1 MVATVPLYP
10 LAACA
15 YLAAERS
22 TSPAT
27 VGMSTTPALRL
38 EALQAGHADPA
49 AVQAIV
55 GLPAGSPV
63 AVAMSGGVD
72 SSAVAG
78 LLVEAGYRVFGIT
91 ARLYDVA
98 APSHRPGSCCAPD
111 DARDARAVAHHLG
124 IRHYVVD
131 ERAAFLAQVVQP
143 FLDAWANA
151 QTPNPCVQCNRSLKF
166 DALLGLARDLG
177 GAAMA
182 TGHYARLQPDGRGGH
197 TLHRARDPA
206 KDQAYFLFPLV
217 PNTARALR
225 FPLGDLT
232 KAQVRAHADRL
243 GLPTAA
249 KRESMDVCFI
259 GGQRPQDWLQPRLG
273 TQPGPVVDVRGAP
286 IGEHDGLHAVTVG
299 QRHGLRISRG
309 APDAAPLYVLDK
321 RPDGTVVVGQRDQL
335 RAAWLHL
342 AGCSWVGGQPP
353 APGDQLAV
361 QVRHRGQP
369 VDCTVA
375 QVSHDGMTV
384 ALCVLADLFAA
395 ARGQAGVLFTGDQV
409 VGGGTIQ
416 SARPGE
422 LG

>member
-1 MVATVPLYP
+1 
-10 LAACA
+10 
-15 YLAAERS
+15 
-22 TSPAT
+22 
-27 VGMSTTPALRL
+27 MSTAHAPDLVQ
-38 EALQAGHADPA
+38 LQASLADPQ
-49 AVQAIV
+49 AVRAIV
-55 GLPAGSPV
+55 GLPVGSSL

-78 LLVEAGYRVFGIT
+78 LLVEAGYRVFGVT
-91 ARLYDVA
+91 ARLYDV
-98 APSHRPGSCCAPD
+98 PTQNHRPGSCCAPD

-131 ERAAFLAQVVQP
+131 ERAAFQAKVVQP
-143 FLDAWANA
+143 FVDGWADA

-177 GAAMA
+177 AQAMA
-182 TGHYARLQPDGRGGH
+182 TGHYARLLPDGNGGQ

-206 KDQAYFLFPLV
+206 KDQAYFLYPLV
-217 PNTARALR
+217 PTSARLLR

-232 KAQVRAHADRL
+232 KVQVRGHADRL

-259 GGQRPQDWLQPRLG
+259 GGQRPQDWLQVRLAV
-273 TQPGPVVDVRGAP
+273 QPGPVVDLQGRRVGD
-286 IGEHDGLHAVTVG
+286 HDGLHAVTIG
-299 QRHGLRISRG
+299 QRHGLRIARA

-321 RPDGTVVVGQRDQL
+321 RPDGTVVVGERAQL
-335 RAAWLHL
+335 RAGWLHI
-342 AGCSWVGGQPP
+342 AGCTWVGGAPP
-353 APGDQLAV
+353 SVGERLAV

-369 VDCTVA
+369 VDCAIERVDEGGSA
-375 QVSHDGMTV
+375 VSLQVH
-384 ALCVLADLFAA
+384 ADLFAA
-395 ARGQAGVLFTGDQV
+395 ARGQAGVLFSGDRV

-422 LG
+422 PG